1 MSKLMLCLTLLCL
14 PLFSGCGPVRST
26 VYDKPLVIQC
36 PAEVME
42 ACVPPEP
49 PSSDQAMVLISKD
62 DAENF
67 GLFEECVLRQLA
79 VVECFKKLKKAGII
93 RDSK

>member
-1 MSKLMLCLTLLCL
+1 
-14 PLFSGCGPVRST
+14 
-26 VYDKPLVIQC
+26 
-36 PAEVME
+36 
-42 ACVPPEP
+42 
-49 PSSDQAMVLISKD
+49 MVLISKD

-67 GLFEECVLRQLA
+67 GLFEECIYRQLA